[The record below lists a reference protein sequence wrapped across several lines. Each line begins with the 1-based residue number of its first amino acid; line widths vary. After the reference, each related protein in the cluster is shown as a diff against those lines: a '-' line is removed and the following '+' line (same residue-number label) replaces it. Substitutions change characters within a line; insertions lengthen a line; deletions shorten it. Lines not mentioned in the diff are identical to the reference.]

1 MKILTMILAGGRGR
15 ELSVLTRHRAKTS
28 VPFGG
33 RYRIIDFCLSNCVH
47 SGLTDIAILAQYNPT
62 SLMEHIRMGK
72 PWDLDR
78 RSGGVYIM
86 QPAHRGKAANWYL
99 GTADALLQNIDIIRN
114 SDSDTVLV
122 LSGDQVYLM
131 DYRLMARQHAE
142 SNNPVTIACKA
153 VSPKQRGRFGMVS
166 MSKDGIVRDFQEKP
180 VASEF
185 HNASLGIYMFDRKYL
200 LDCLSENKRDIVF
213 DILMPSIERGDVGGY
228 LFGGYWEDTG
238 SIPSYFKASMRLLKN
253 RSLITKE
260 DWSIFTRGEGLAPAK
275 FSARASVHDSIVADG
290 CVIEGEVR
298 GSILFPGVH
307 IGRDVQVIDSI
318 IFSGSRIINGSR
330 VLRTIIDKDVFVGSD
345 SDIGRKRAA
354 KKDFLDPRLGL
365 VGGDHGK
372 NRISLIGKNTRLHSG
387 CVLPAGSMIEPESR
401 MR

>member
-1 MKILTMILAGGRGR
+1 MILAGGKGR

-78 RSGGVYIM
+78 RSGGVYIL
-86 QPAHRGKAANWYL
+86 QPAHHGRAVNWYL
-99 GTADALLQNIDIIRN
+99 GTAEALKQNIDVLRD

-153 VSPKQRGRFGMVS
+153 VSPRQRGRFGMVS
-166 MSKDGIVRDFQEKP
+166 MNKNGLVKEFLEKP
-180 VASEF
+180 AASDLT
-185 HNASLGIYMFDRKYL
+185 NASLGIYMFDRKYL
-200 LDCLSENKRDIVF
+200 LDNLVGNKKDLVF
-213 DILMPSIERGDVGGY
+213 DILIPSIERREVGAY

-238 SIPSYFKASMRLLKN
+238 SIPSYFRASMRLLKN
-253 RSLITKE
+253 RSLITKD
-260 DWSIFTRGEGLAPAK
+260 DWPIFTRGEGMVPSK
-275 FSARASVHDSIVADG
+275 FSASASVHDSIVADG
-290 CVIEGEVR
+290 CVVEGEVR

-307 IGRDVQVIDSI
+307 VGKGVQVIDSI
-318 IFSGSRIINGSR
+318 VYSGSRIKNGSR
-330 VLRTIIDKDVFVGSD
+330 IIRTIIDKDVFVGSN
-345 SDIGRKRAA
+345 SDIGSKKPS
-354 KKDFLDPRLGL
+354 KKDFLNPKLGSIDEPRA
-365 VGGDHGK
+365 K
-372 NRISLIGKNTRLHSG
+372 SRISLIGKNTRLYSG
-387 CVLPAGSMIEPESR
+387 CVVPAGAIVEPETR
-401 MR
+401 MG

>member
-1 MKILTMILAGGRGR
+1 MILAGGKGR

-47 SGLTDIAILAQYNPT
+47 SGLTDIAILAQYNPS

-78 RSGGVYIM
+78 RSGGVCIL
-86 QPAHRGKAANWYL
+86 QPAHHGKAANWYL
-99 GTADALLQNIDIIRN
+99 GTAEALMQNIDVLRN

-142 SNNPVTIACKA
+142 SQNPVTIACKP
-153 VSPKQRGRFGMVS
+153 VSARQRGRFGMVR
-166 MSKDGIVRDFQEKP
+166 MNKNGLIKEFQEKP
-180 VASEF
+180 EASDF
-185 HNASLGIYMFDRKYL
+185 QNASLGIYMFDRKFL
-200 LDCLSENKRDIVF
+200 IEKLTANRMDIVF
-213 DILMPSIERGDVGGY
+213 DILLPAIERREVGGY

-238 SIPSYFKASMRLLKN
+238 SVSSYFRASMRLLKN
-253 RSLITKE
+253 RSLITKD
-260 DWSIFTRGEGLAPAK
+260 DWPIFTRGEGMAPAK
-275 FSARASVHDSIVADG
+275 LSASSLVQESIIADG
-290 CVIEGEVR
+290 CLVEGEVR

-307 IGRDVQVIDSI
+307 IGRDAQIVDSI
-318 IFSGSRIINGSR
+318 IYSGARIREGSKIQ
-330 VLRTIIDKDVFVGSD
+330 RTIIDKDVLVGKN
-345 SDIGRKRAA
+345 SDIGRKPPA
-354 KKDFLDPRLGL
+354 KKDFLDPDLGL
-365 VGGDHGK
+365 DEK
-372 NRISLIGKNTRLHSG
+372 NKSRNQISLIGKKTRLFSG
-387 CVLPAGSMIEPESR
+387 CVVPAGAMIEPESR